1 MYLIGSRESQYINK
15 TYSHFVLVVDRCK
28 NADYCADDEDIEEF
42 VYDKILDIN
51 YLDNKP
57 NFDSF
62 DKSVNQKQ
70 AYIGSFELT
79 AGRFTDLGFSFT
91 KNTY

>member
-1 MYLIGSRESQYINK
+1 MYLIGSRGSQYING
-15 TYSHFVLVVDRCK
+15 TYSHYVLVIDKCR
-28 NADYCADDEDIEEF
+28 NADYCADDKDIEEF
-42 VYDKILDIN
+42 VHDKILDVN

-62 DKSVNQKQ
+62 DAVIYQKQ
-70 AYIGSFELT
+70 AYIGSFGLT
-79 AGRFTDLGFSFT
+79 AARFTDLGFTFT